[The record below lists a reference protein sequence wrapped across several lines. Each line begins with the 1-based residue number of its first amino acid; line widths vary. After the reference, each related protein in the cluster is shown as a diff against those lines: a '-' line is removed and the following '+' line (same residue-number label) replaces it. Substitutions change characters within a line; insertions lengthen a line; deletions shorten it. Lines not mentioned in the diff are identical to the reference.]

1 MTRTARSVVFL
12 CGLAFVLGGFAAN
25 HSPVLWLASTVVGAL
40 LIARSRVRRPL
51 PLAAAIVLLGLA
63 IEVSVVALPTPVDW
77 PMVGVAGV
85 AVVAAVVLLH
95 SRRRPAGTL

>member
-12 CGLAFVLGGFAAN
+12 CGLAFVLGALVAD

-40 LIARSRVRRPL
+40 LIARSGVRRPL

-63 IEVSVVALPTPVDW
+63 TEVSLVALPAPVDW
-77 PMVGVAGV
+77 PMVGVAGL
-85 AVVAAVVLLH
+85 AVGTAVVLLH
-95 SRRRPAGTL
+95 SRRRPTGAL